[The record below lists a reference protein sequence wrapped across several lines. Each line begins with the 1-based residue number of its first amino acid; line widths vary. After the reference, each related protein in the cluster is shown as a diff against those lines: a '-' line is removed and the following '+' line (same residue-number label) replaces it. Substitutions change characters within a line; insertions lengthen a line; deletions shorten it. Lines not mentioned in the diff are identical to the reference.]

1 MSFHL
6 YYSNHLDT
14 LQYIAGYITKVDP
27 QDSPFDREYF
37 LVQNFGMAR
46 WMQIKLAKQLG
57 ILTQAEFLLPSK
69 MLINLLERIFTKE
82 ELEAH
87 PIERLS
93 KDDLFWPLVKILQE
107 IVEDPAEEIH
117 EQYQPIL
124 QYLEKYQQQS
134 PSNKIHP
141 NIGTDINIDIN
152 FENERETHEQNQ
164 FDTTSK
170 SHPLNDG
177 MKRAILHLSA
187 ELAAIFDKYI
197 VYRSQWINAWSQG
210 ELAPPYF
217 DESLPPA
224 LEKWQASLFERL
236 YNSLGR
242 PRHLGMMHSLIEQK
256 LADPSIK
263 AHLPKRIF
271 IIGLNSLPPL
281 FLELIVQF
289 SKVIDIHLFFN
300 NPSQYYWGDL
310 IKGETPQFNYYNFF
324 TQLQSQINPLSPH
337 LPVSIDQLDEHW
349 QNSYGHPLLASL
361 GKVGRDH
368 LHLLQQ
374 YDGTLELNVTEAFS
388 EPEVKHLLSKIQ
400 NEIYHLRPLKESE
413 KFPLTPDDRSIQ
425 LHINYSPMREVE
437 ALYNQIL
444 RELDHN
450 PDLSLE
456 EIVVMTPNIEE
467 YAPFI
472 DAVFGSAPKER
483 YLPYSI
489 SDISLKESDTIF
501 SALLQILTLPES
513 AFKASDLLTLLQLPE
528 IMEKFQFSESDIAL
542 IQFWISDVNIKQAI
556 DGLHLTEALALP
568 YDNQFEWDINTWRW
582 GLQRML
588 LGYGSTRTAF
598 LFEKVK
604 EGEKGEGGRLEISA
618 SELNDPHFQSANQ
631 ALLPYPYVEGKNAEI
646 LGRLC
651 HLIDQL
657 TETRDALI
665 GEKGVADWLLILP
678 EIWQRFFTLSTTNQ
692 DKLHFTQ
699 KIWHNILSGA
709 RAIDYSTPLPLN
721 ALVPLL
727 EQKLLEEKPEQNF
740 IQGKITFCSFI
751 PMRTIPFKMVAM
763 IGMNQADFPKTAI
776 HHSFDLMQ
784 YQRMRGDRQRSSDD
798 RYLFLEAILS
808 AKEILYLS
816 YIGRSIQDN
825 SECFPSLLIDELMRY
840 IDQIA
845 STENGVSP
853 TKNITFEHPMAPYNE
868 QLFDPQSPIQS
879 FQSEW
884 SLSRDIKSFYHAPYS
899 YPMLLES
906 YQKSQALTPLTEIS
920 LHTLIKFYQD
930 PTQYFAE
937 HRLTIP
943 TYNSRA
949 NNIEDDEIFA
959 IQNHLELYQFNRRV
973 TNDLLRE
980 ALYRPQNSG
989 ALETDFLSQM
999 EQNLSTDD
1007 NRSSTSLTQSPSTQ
1021 SLAAFAK
1028 QLFKRYRLEGSLP
1041 KFAYGDLLWEEKQ
1054 ILPLLLA
1061 SKLLSVQY
1069 PYGQWRSERYQR
1081 GITLYGQLPELTP
1094 DGLLIMWDVGEFN
1107 ERRRIAAAITNLFF
1121 HATKESDRLHENLLY
1136 FSRKGDLIEE
1146 HPLPYYP
1153 QADAAQLL
1161 NHLIDG
1167 FLYGISAPI
1176 PYYYTQDYKPAF
1188 SHPSFTEI
1196 LEALQA
1202 DLPHLFTEEIE
1213 SNELAQTFVTLLQDE
1228 HYINSLPTATRNLLN
1243 RVKSSFTIQSSFERL
1258 FPDNGAKEMLA
1269 FFLFYYH
1276 YLRELVTYES

>member
-27 QDSPFDREYF
+27 QDSPFDCEYF

-93 KDDLFWPLVKILQE
+93 KDQLFWPLVKILQG
-107 IVEDPAEEIH
+107 IVADHDEREM
-117 EQYQPIL
+117 QLYQPIL
-124 QYLEKYQQQS
+124 QYLDKYQQQLAANT
-134 PSNKIHP
+134 PSEI
-141 NIGTDINIDIN
+141 
-152 FENERETHEQNQ
+152 EL
-164 FDTTSK
+164 DTSLKPSTVG
-170 SHPLNDG
+170 NG
-177 MKRAILHLSA
+177 MNSAILHLAS
-187 ELAAIFDKYI
+187 ELATIFDKYI
-197 VYRSQWINAWSQG
+197 VYRSQWINAWSEG
-210 ELAPPYF
+210 EPAPPHF
-217 DESLPPA
+217 DEMLPPT
-224 LEKWQASLFERL
+224 LEKWQAALFEKL

-242 PRHLGMMHSLIEQK
+242 PRHLGMIHPLIEQK
-256 LADPSIK
+256 LTEPNIK
-263 AHLPKRIF
+263 ACLPKRIF

-281 FLELIVQF
+281 FLELIIQF

-310 IKGETPQFNYYNFF
+310 IKGQISHFNYYNFF
-324 TQLQSQINPLSPH
+324 TQNESQITPLSPH
-337 LPVSIDQLDEHW
+337 LPNTIDQIDEHW

-374 YDGTLELNVTEAFS
+374 YDGALELNITEAFA
-388 EPEVKHLLSKIQ
+388 EPEIKHLLSKVK
-400 NEIYHLRPLKESE
+400 NEIYHLRPLQESE
-413 KFPLTPDDRSIQ
+413 PFILQDNDRSIQ
-425 LHINYSPMREVE
+425 LHVNYSPMREVE

-444 RELDHN
+444 RELDEN
-450 PDLSLE
+450 PDLSPE
-456 EIVVMTPNIEE
+456 EIVVMTPDIEK

-483 YLPYSI
+483 YLPFSI

-528 IMEKFQFSESDIAL
+528 IMEKFDFSESDIAL

-556 DGLHLTEALALP
+556 DGLHLTEELALP
-568 YDNQFEWDINTWRW
+568 YNNQFEWDINTWRW

-588 LGYGSTRTAF
+588 LGYGSTRTAL
-598 LFEKVK
+598 LFNHQTI
-604 EGEKGEGGRLEISA
+604 GTPYTTA
-618 SELNDPHFQSANQ
+618 SDLNDPLFLQTEQ
-631 ALLPYPYVEGKNAEI
+631 ALLPYPYVEGKNAVI

-651 HLIDQL
+651 HLLDLLIETKKSL
-657 TETRDALI
+657 T
-665 GEKGVADWLLILP
+665 GEKIVADWLLILP
-678 EIWQRFFTLSTTNQ
+678 EIWQRFFTLSATNQ

-699 KIWHNILSGA
+699 KIWHSILSGA
-709 RAIDYSTPLPLN
+709 IDLDFATPLPLN

-763 IGMNQADFPKTAI
+763 IGINQADFPKTSI

-808 AKEILYLS
+808 AKDILYLS
-816 YIGRSIQDN
+816 YIGRSIHDN
-825 SECFPSLLIDELMRY
+825 SELFPSLLIDELMRY

-845 STENGVSP
+845 IKECGKSP
-853 TKNITFEHPMAPYNE
+853 AESITFEHPMASYNE
-868 QLFDPQSPIQS
+868 KLFNPSSPIQS

-884 SLSRDIKSFYHAPYS
+884 ALSQDVISFYHSPYN
-899 YPMLLES
+899 YDALIEN
-906 YQKSQALTPLTEIS
+906 YQRVQKLTPLTEIS

-943 TYNSRA
+943 TYSNRSNS
-949 NNIEDDEIFA
+949 IEDDEIFS

-973 TNDLLRE
+973 TEDLLRE
-980 ALYRPQNSG
+980 FFYQQETTNIDRLIDITAPQVQDLQG
-989 ALETDFLSQM
+989 PLLEET
-999 EQNLSTDD
+999 
-1007 NRSSTSLTQSPSTQ
+1007 LTKYAQ
-1021 SLAAFAK
+1021 

-1041 KFAYGDLLWEEKQ
+1041 KFAYGDLLWEEKSK
-1054 ILPLLLA
+1054 LPLFFA
-1061 SKLLSVQY
+1061 SKLLSMQY
-1069 PYGQWRSERYQR
+1069 PHGQWRSDRFQS
-1081 GITLYGQLPELTP
+1081 GITLYGQLPKLNPE
-1094 DGLLIMWDVGEFN
+1094 GLLIMWDVGEFN
-1107 ERRRIAAAITNLFF
+1107 ERRKIAAAITNLFF
-1121 HATKESDRLHENLLY
+1121 HATKEKDCLDENLHYL
-1136 FSRKGDLIEE
+1136 SRKGESVDE
-1146 HPLPYYP
+1146 HILPYYP
-1153 QADAAQLL
+1153 QADAARILS
-1161 NHLIDG
+1161 HLIDG

-1176 PYYYTQDYKPAF
+1176 PFYYTQDRKPAF
-1188 SHPSFTEI
+1188 THKSFIETLEI
-1196 LEALQA
+1196 LQLSI
-1202 DLPHLFTEEIE
+1202 PLFAEEGLE
-1213 SNELAQTFVTLLQDE
+1213 NWTPQNFVSLLQNE
-1228 HYINSLPTATRNLLN
+1228 EYIDSLPVATRNLLN
-1243 RVKSSFTIQSSFERL
+1243 RVKLSFTTQSSFERL
-1258 FPDNGAKEMLA
+1258 FFDNGAKEMLA
-1269 FFLFYYH
+1269 CFLFYHH

>member
-14 LQYIAGYITKVDP
+14 LQYIAGYITQVDP
-27 QDSPFDREYF
+27 QDSPFEREYF

-82 ELEAH
+82 ELEKY

-93 KDDLFWPLVKILQE
+93 QDQLFWPLVKILQE
-107 IVEDPAEEIH
+107 IVESRDEREQQ
-117 EQYQPIL
+117 QYQPIL
-124 QYLEKYQQQS
+124 QYLDKYQQQTEIEIAALKADDNRL
-134 PSNKIHP
+134 P
-141 NIGTDINIDIN
+141 
-152 FENERETHEQNQ
+152 EEQY
-164 FDTTSK
+164 
-170 SHPLNDG
+170 
-177 MKRAILHLSA
+177 RAILHLA
-187 ELAAIFDKYI
+187 TELAAIFDKYI

-210 ELAPPYF
+210 QLAPPHF
-217 DESLPPA
+217 DELLPSN

-242 PRHLGMMHSLIEQK
+242 PRHLGMMHPLIEQK
-256 LADPSIK
+256 LADPNIK

-271 IIGLNSLPPL
+271 IVGLNSLPPL

-310 IKGETPQFNYYNFF
+310 IKGHSPNFNYYNFF
-324 TQLQSQINPLSPH
+324 TQHESAIDPLAPH
-337 LPVSIDQLDEHW
+337 LPAAIDQLDEHW

-374 YDGTLELNVTEAFS
+374 YDGTLELNITEAFA
-388 EPEVKHLLSKIQ
+388 EPEVNHLLSKIQ
-400 NEIYHLRPLKESE
+400 HEIYHLRPLRESE
-413 KFPLTPDDRSIQ
+413 PFRLSNNDRSIQ

-444 RELDHN
+444 RELNEN
-450 PDLSLE
+450 PDLSPE
-456 EIVVMTPNIEE
+456 EIVVMTPDIEQ

-501 SALLQILTLPES
+501 SALLQILALPES
-513 AFKASDLLTLLQLPE
+513 AFKASDLLTFLQLPE
-528 IMEKFQFSESDIAL
+528 IMEKFDFSESDIAL

-556 DGLHLTEALALP
+556 DGLHLTEELALP
-568 YDNQFEWDINTWRW
+568 YNDQFEWDINTWRW

-588 LGYGSTRTAF
+588 LGYGSTRTA
-598 LFEKVK
+598 LLHTISDEQKRGDKALNSAMHLDEK
-604 EGEKGEGGRLEISA
+604 EFHHAE
-618 SELNDPHFQSANQ
+618 H
-631 ALLPYPYVEGKNAEI
+631 ALLPYPYIEGKNAEI

-651 HLIDQL
+651 HLIDL
-657 TETRDALI
+657 LIETREGLTGARTI
-665 GEKGVADWLLILP
+665 AEWLLILP
-678 EIWQRFFTLSTTNQ
+678 EIWQRFFTLSAAHQ

-699 KIWHNILSGA
+699 KIWQNILSGA
-709 RAIDYSTPLPLN
+709 IALDFTTPLPLN

-763 IGMNQADFPKTAI
+763 IGMNQADFPKASI

-825 SECFPSLLIDELMRY
+825 SERLPSLLIDELLRY

-845 STENGVSP
+845 ETEDQQSP
-853 TKNITFEHPMAPYNE
+853 AKSITFEHPMAPYNE
-868 QLFDPQSPIQS
+868 KLFTPDSPIQS

-884 SLSRDIKSFYHAPYS
+884 ALSQDITDFYHAPYQ
-899 YPMLLES
+899 YHTLIES
-906 YQKSQALTPLTEIS
+906 YQKAQELTPLTEIS

-930 PTQYFAE
+930 PSQYFAE

-943 TYNSRA
+943 AYSSQSNT
-949 NNIEDDEIFA
+949 IEDDEIFS
-959 IQNHLELYQFNRRV
+959 IQNHLELYQFNQRV
-973 TNDLLRE
+973 TNDLLQE
-980 ALYRPQNSG
+980 VLAHKEKTDE
-989 ALETDFLSQM
+989 ETVAQY
-999 EQNLSTDD
+999 
-1007 NRSSTSLTQSPSTQ
+1007 
-1021 SLAAFAK
+1021 AK

-1041 KFAYGDLLWEEKQ
+1041 KFAYGDLLWEEKRQ
-1054 ILPLLLA
+1054 LPILLA
-1061 SKLLSVQY
+1061 TKLLNAQY
-1069 PYGQWRSERYQR
+1069 PYGQWRSERFQS
-1081 GITLYGQLPELTP
+1081 GITLYGQLPELNP
-1094 DGLLIMWDVGEFN
+1094 EGLLIMWDVGEFN
-1107 ERRRIAAAITNLFF
+1107 EKRRIAAAITNLFY
-1121 HATKESDRLHENLLY
+1121 HATKETDQLDENLVY
-1136 FSRKGDLIEE
+1136 FSRKKESIEE
-1146 HPLPYYP
+1146 HRLPYYP
-1153 QADAAQLL
+1153 QSDAAELL
-1161 NHLIDG
+1161 THLIDG

-1176 PYYYTQDYKPAF
+1176 PFYYTKDYKPAF
-1188 SHPSFTEI
+1188 IDPTF
-1196 LEALQA
+1196 LEALELLQQM
-1202 DLPHLFTEEIE
+1202 LPLFSDEIRDNFKGDSKGDSEEGSE
-1213 SNELAQTFVTLLQDE
+1213 DSSANNTGNSSQNSWSPQTFALILQDE
-1228 HYINSLPTATRNLLN
+1228 HYIDSLPIATRNLLN
-1243 RVKSSFTIQSSFERL
+1243 RVKSSLTIQPAFERL
-1258 FPDNGAKEMLA
+1258 FFDNGPKEMLA
-1269 FFLFYYH
+1269 FFLFYHH
-1276 YLRELVTYES
+1276 YLRELVTYE